1 VRIAEIL
8 LLSYLIGSIPVG
20 LIVGKLVKGI
30 DIRRYGSGNIGATN
44 VLRTLGIGPAIV
56 VFVCDTL
63 KGLGPV
69 LLCKYMF
76 NDPLL
81 AVSAGIVSILGHN
94 FSLFLRF
101 QGGKGVAT
109 SLGVM
114 IGIHPTIAAIA
125 FGVWLIVVGITRYI
139 SVASIITAVTV
150 PLQMWLSGPL
160 LRKPVEREY
169 LAFGIIAAAFIV
181 AKHKSNIARLR
192 AGTEAKI
199 GQKASV

>member
-1 VRIAEIL
+1 MRIAGIL
-8 LLSYLIGSIPVG
+8 LLSYLAGSIPVG

-69 LLCKYMF
+69 LLCKH
-76 NDPLL
+76 DPLL

-114 IGIHPTIAAIA
+114 IGIHPAIAAIA
-125 FGVWLIVVGITRYI
+125 FGVWLILVGITRYI

-169 LAFGIIAAAFIV
+169 LAFGIIAAAFII
-181 AKHKSNIARLR
+181 AKHKSNIARLL